1 MIPESEWGDGSNY
14 NEKIEPNEY
23 GWYFY
28 DTFEGNTFNW
38 SGRGS
43 ADIMT
48 SGRTAYVGSEALLIQ
63 NRTEAWNGA
72 QKKLN
77 TAAFIPG
84 SIYSFSVN
92 AIYFDGD
99 STEKFYMK
107 LQYTDSNG
115 NTCYST
121 ISEAIAIQSEWVQL
135 TNKNY
140 QIPADASNMYI
151 YVETADSANN
161 SI

>member
-1 MIPESEWGDGSNY
+1 MAAIIII
-14 NEKIEPNEY
+14 KIEPNEY

-63 NRTEAWNGA
+63 KVVQKPGTAPR
-72 QKKLN
+72 KKLN
-77 TAAFIPG
+77 TAAFVPG

-99 STEKFYMK
+99 STENVLY
-107 LQYTDSNG
+107 
-115 NTCYST
+115 
-121 ISEAIAIQSEWVQL
+121 EAAI
-135 TNKNY
+135 Y
-140 QIPADASNMYI
+140 
-151 YVETADSANN
+151 
-161 SI
+161 